1 MEDYNKN
8 MASQPT
14 KTLSGMTGFTIV
26 WAGQLIS
33 VLASSMTQFALTIW
47 AYQETGS
54 ATALGIINT
63 SFIVP
68 FLLLSP
74 IAGVMVDRHNR
85 KLMMMVSDLTAVLAT
100 GGILILQTV
109 GTLEIWHLYV
119 AAIINGLG
127 NTFQW
132 PAYSAAISTMVPKEN
147 YSRANGMM
155 SLVESGPAVL
165 APIFAGLLL
174 PIISLTGILLI
185 DVVTFL
191 LAILALTLVHI
202 PQPEKTVEGQA
213 GSGSILQEALY
224 GFKYIFARRG
234 LLGLLTFFIVL
245 NFVIGLSGP
254 LFSPFILERT
264 NQSSEILGVVTSAN
278 AIGAVVGGLLIG
290 LWGGFKKRIN
300 SIFLGEALTGL
311 FLLVVFGLGRSL
323 PVWIIA
329 VVIGGIFPIFTN
341 GASQAIWQSK
351 VAPDVQGRVFS
362 ARRMIAWSVGPITP
376 ILAGLLADYVTEPA
390 MQANTWLANSFGW
403 MVGTT
408 PGSGMALQFVLTGI
422 VYVAAAGFTY
432 LFVPHVRN
440 LESELPDHDQLQK
453 LETQQ

>member
-1 MEDYNKN
+1 MQFMDESKSNR
-8 MASQPT
+8 PT
-14 KTLSGMTGFTIV
+14 GMSGFTIV
-26 WAGQLIS
+26 WSGQLIS

-54 ATALGIINT
+54 ATSLGIIST
-63 SFIVP
+63 AFVVP

-100 GGILILQTV
+100 AGILVLHATGNLQ
-109 GTLEIWHLYV
+109 IWHLYV
-119 AAIINGLG
+119 AAVVNGLG

-132 PAYSAAISTMVPKEN
+132 PAYSATISTMVPKEK

-165 APIFAGLLL
+165 APLLAGILL
-174 PIISLTGILLI
+174 PIITLTGILVL
-185 DVVTFL
+185 DVVTFF
-191 LAILALTLVHI
+191 LAIFALTLVNI

-213 GSGSILQEALY
+213 ESGGIFKEALY
-224 GFKYIFARRG
+224 GFKYIYARRG
-234 LLGLLTFFIVL
+234 LLGLLTFFVIL
-245 NFVIGLSGP
+245 NFIIGLSIS

-264 NQSSEILGVVTSAN
+264 NQDSAILGIVTSAN
-278 AIGAVVGGLLIG
+278 AIGAVVGGLLIS
-290 LWGGFKKRIN
+290 LWGGFKKRMD
-300 SIFLGEALTGL
+300 SIFIGEALTGL

-323 PVWIIA
+323 PIWIIG

-341 GASQAIWQSK
+341 GASQAIWQAK
-351 VAPDVQGRVFS
+351 VASDVQGRVFS

-390 MQANTWLANSFGW
+390 MQANTWLASAFGW
-403 MVGTT
+403 MVGNS

-422 VYVAAAGFTY
+422 AYIAAVVFTY
-432 LFVPHVRN
+432 LFVHHVRN
-440 LESELPDHDQLQK
+440 LETELPDHDQMQK
-453 LETQQ
+453 LENQQ

>member
-1 MEDYNKN
+1 
-8 MASQPT
+8 
-14 KTLSGMTGFTIV
+14 MTGFTIV

-54 ATALGIINT
+54 ATSLGIINT
-63 SFIVP
+63 AFIVP

-85 KLMMMVSDLTAVLAT
+85 KLMMMVSDLTAIIAT
-100 GGILILQTV
+100 VGILALHAAGNLQ
-109 GTLEIWHLYV
+109 IWHLYI
-119 AAIINGLG
+119 AAVINGLG

-155 SLVESGPAVL
+155 TLVESGPAVL
-165 APIFAGLLL
+165 APLLAGILL
-174 PIISLTGILLI
+174 PIITLTGILI
-185 DVVTFL
+185 TDVVTFF
-191 LAILALTLVHI
+191 LAIFALTLVHV
-202 PQPEKTVEGQA
+202 PQPEKTIEGQA
-213 GSGSILQEALY
+213 ESGGILKEALF

-234 LLGLLTFFIVL
+234 LFGLLVFFIIL
-245 NFVIGLSGP
+245 NFIIGLSIS

-264 NQSSEILGVVTSAN
+264 NQSSEVLGIVTSAN
-278 AIGAVVGGLLIG
+278 AIGAVIGGLLIS
-290 LWGGFKKRIN
+290 LWGGFKKRMT
-300 SIFLGEALTGL
+300 SIFIGEALTGL

-323 PVWIIA
+323 PVWIIG

-341 GASQAIWQSK
+341 GASQAIWQAK

-390 MQANTWLANSFGW
+390 MQTNTWLANAFGW
-403 MVGTT
+403 MVGST
-408 PGSGMALQFVLTGI
+408 PGSGMALQLVLTGI
-422 VYVAAAGFTY
+422 LYMTVAVLTY

-440 LESELPDHDQLQK
+440 LEAELPDHDQMQK
-453 LETQQ
+453 LEEKTPLPAPTIDSA

>member
-1 MEDYNKN
+1 METSK
-8 MASQPT
+8 QP
-14 KTLSGMTGFTIV
+14 SGMSGFMIV

-54 ATALGIINT
+54 ATALGIIST
-63 SFIVP
+63 AFLVP

-74 IAGVMVDRHNR
+74 IAGVMVDRYNR
-85 KLMMMVSDLTAVLAT
+85 KLMMMVSDLTAVTAT
-100 GGILILQTV
+100 AGILTLHAFGI
-109 GTLEIWHLYV
+109 LEIWHLYI
-119 AAIINGLG
+119 AAVINGLG

-165 APIFAGLLL
+165 APILAGMLL
-174 PIISLTGILLI
+174 PIITLTGVLVI
-185 DVVTFL
+185 DVITFF
-191 LAILALTLVHI
+191 LAIFALTLVHI

-213 GSGSILQEALY
+213 ESGGMLKEALY

-234 LLGLLTFFIVL
+234 LFGLLIFFVVL
-245 NFVIGLSGP
+245 NFVIGISIS
-254 LFSPFILERT
+254 LFSPFVLERT
-264 NQSSEILGVVTSAN
+264 NQSSEMLGIVTSAN
-278 AIGAVVGGLLIG
+278 AIGAVAGGLLIG
-290 LWGGFKKRIN
+290 LWGGFKRRMT

-311 FLLVVFGLGRSL
+311 FLLVIFGLGRSL
-323 PVWIIA
+323 PVWIIG

-341 GASQAIWQSK
+341 GASQAIWQAK

-362 ARRMIAWSVGPITP
+362 ARRMIAFSVGPITP
-376 ILAGLLADYVTEPA
+376 IIAGLLADYVTEP
-390 MQANTWLANSFGW
+390 MMLGDTWLAGAFGW

-408 PGSGMALQFVLTGI
+408 PGSGMALQLVLTGI
-422 VYVAAAGFTY
+422 LYMAVVGFTY
-432 LFVPHVRN
+432 AFIPHVRN
-440 LESELPDHDQLQK
+440 LEDELPDHDQLQK
-453 LETQQ
+453 LEIQP

>member
-1 MEDYNKN
+1 M
-8 MASQPT
+8 
-14 KTLSGMTGFTIV
+14 IV

-54 ATALGIINT
+54 ATALGIIST
-63 SFIVP
+63 AFLVP

-85 KLMMMVSDLTAVLAT
+85 KLMMMVSDLTAVTAT
-100 GGILILQTV
+100 AGILTLHAFGI
-109 GTLEIWHLYV
+109 LEIWHLYI
-119 AAIINGLG
+119 AAVINGLG

-165 APIFAGLLL
+165 APILAGMLL
-174 PIISLTGILLI
+174 PIITLTGVLVI
-185 DVVTFL
+185 DVVTFF
-191 LAILALTLVHI
+191 LAIFALTLVHI

-213 GSGSILQEALY
+213 ESGGMLKEALY

-234 LLGLLTFFIVL
+234 LFGLLIFFVVL
-245 NFVIGLSGP
+245 NFVIGISIS

-264 NQSSEILGVVTSAN
+264 NQSSEMLGIVTSAN
-278 AIGAVVGGLLIG
+278 AIGAVVGGLLIS
-290 LWGGFKKRIN
+290 LWGGFKRRMT

-311 FLLVVFGLGRSL
+311 FLLTIFGLGRSL
-323 PVWIIA
+323 PVWIIG
-329 VVIGGIFPIFTN
+329 VVVGGIFPIFTN
-341 GASQAIWQSK
+341 GASQAIWQAK

-362 ARRMIAWSVGPITP
+362 ARRLIAWLTNPISP
-376 ILAGLLADYVTEPA
+376 IIAGTLADYVIEPQ
-390 MQANTWLANSFGW
+390 MRMDGSLSQTFGW
-403 MVGTT
+403 LVGTG
-408 PGSGMALQFVLTGI
+408 PGAGMGLIIVFCGVVIVLVGL
-422 VYVAAAGFTY
+422 AGYFIPA
-432 LFVPHVRN
+432 VHN
-440 LESELPDHDQLQK
+440 AESILPDHDELAKAEPQAA
-453 LETQQ
+453 TA

>member
-1 MEDYNKN
+1 METSK
-8 MASQPT
+8 QP
-14 KTLSGMTGFTIV
+14 SGMSGFMIV

-54 ATALGIINT
+54 ATALGIIST
-63 SFIVP
+63 AFLVP

-85 KLMMMVSDLTAVLAT
+85 KFMMMVSDLTAVTAT
-100 GGILILQTV
+100 AGILTLHAFGI
-109 GTLEIWHLYV
+109 LEIWHLYI
-119 AAIINGLG
+119 AAVINGLG

-165 APIFAGLLL
+165 APILAGMLL
-174 PIISLTGILLI
+174 PIITLTGVLVI
-185 DVVTFL
+185 DVITFF
-191 LAILALTLVHI
+191 LAIFALTLVHI

-213 GSGSILQEALY
+213 ESGGMLKEALY

-234 LLGLLTFFIVL
+234 LFGLLIFFVVL
-245 NFVIGLSGP
+245 NFVIGISIS
-254 LFSPFILERT
+254 LFSPFVLERT
-264 NQSSEILGVVTSAN
+264 NQSSEMLGIVTSAN
-278 AIGAVVGGLLIG
+278 AIGAVAGGLLIG
-290 LWGGFKKRIN
+290 LWGGFKRRMT

-311 FLLVVFGLGRSL
+311 FLLVIFGLGRSL
-323 PVWIIA
+323 PVWIIG

-341 GASQAIWQSK
+341 GASQAIWQAK

-362 ARRMIAWSVGPITP
+362 ARRMIAFSVGPITP
-376 ILAGLLADYVTEPA
+376 IIAGLLADYVTEP
-390 MQANTWLANSFGW
+390 MMLGDTWLAGAFGW

-408 PGSGMALQFVLTGI
+408 PGSGMALQLVLTGI
-422 VYVAAAGFTY
+422 LYMAVVGFTY
-432 LFVPHVRN
+432 AFIPHVRN
-440 LESELPDHDQLQK
+440 LEDELPDHDQLQK
-453 LETQQ
+453 LEIQP